1 VYRITGSSGTRLR
14 QVTRLRTCSHCLLSC
29 AQNTPTCK
37 QCVRALLRLTINA
50 HALKMYA
57 EGWVS
62 FLWRTS
68 GTSPRR
74 SFCGYATCE
83 QAVHQP
89 CVPSA
94 CAIDGDTW
102 RPNSVRNS
110 TRPNSQGMVAAGL
123 HSIIIK
129 VACLGLNEKH
139 LGKSIATIEPIMLR
153 LAERYGCN
161 VCGEGGEFETLTL
174 DGPMFPQGSIQML
187 VRTDSSAAAG
197 SSSMLW

>member
-1 VYRITGSSGTRLR
+1 
-14 QVTRLRTCSHCLLSC
+14 
-29 AQNTPTCK
+29 
-37 QCVRALLRLTINA
+37 
-50 HALKMYA
+50 
-57 EGWVS
+57 
-62 FLWRTS
+62 
-68 GTSPRR
+68 
-74 SFCGYATCE
+74 
-83 QAVHQP
+83 
-89 CVPSA
+89 
-94 CAIDGDTW
+94 
-102 RPNSVRNS
+102 
-110 TRPNSQGMVAAGL
+110 MVAAGL